1 MTSAPAT
8 PDEDPGTRV
17 DGSVT
22 RDEGPASRTVLTLER
37 RPPSG
42 EKAWL
47 FTLLPAFPLLLLV
60 LRVWYLARQDLQT
73 MLLVLQSANPLGLIA
88 SLLISLLWALPAVVL
103 LLRVLYLLLL
113 VSEVPSRSWLARA
126 GVRMPIWLSVPATL
140 LALLTWE
147 LRFLPTLL
155 ALALVIGGLEA
166 RHRFGP
172 DRFVSSAL
180 GTAVPIALGV
190 LTLVW
195 LAPAILTAFGPAGEP
210 VTAALLLVP
219 PLAAPLLCGP
229 IPARVARWL
238 LPGIAGLL
246 ALSGPILLSSSY
258 LSTPVLP
265 RVAVQS
271 TPAPTTSAATTP
283 AATAPGAPAPEAP
296 AAAAGPAPA
305 AAKPTVIRGSL
316 VSVDDRFTTLLDRK
330 GQVHFLP
337 GGDITAQVLCITG
350 PEEPSST
357 VTIHGWQVE
366 QSVLSWAAPRPL
378 ESAPEALMLCRGD

>member
-1 MTSAPAT
+1 
-8 PDEDPGTRV
+8 
-17 DGSVT
+17 
-22 RDEGPASRTVLTLER
+22 
-37 RPPSG
+37 
-42 EKAWL
+42 
-47 FTLLPAFPLLLLV
+47 
-60 LRVWYLARQDLQT
+60 
-73 MLLVLQSANPLGLIA
+73 
-88 SLLISLLWALPAVVL
+88 
-103 LLRVLYLLLL
+103 
-113 VSEVPSRSWLARA
+113 
-126 GVRMPIWLSVPATL
+126 MPIWLSVPAAL
-140 LALLTWE
+140 LALLTWQ

-155 ALALVIGGLEA
+155 AVALVIGGLEA

-190 LTLVW
+190 LTLIW
-195 LAPAILTAFGPAGEP
+195 LGPAILTAFGPAGEP

-271 TPAPTTSAATTP
+271 TPAAAAT
-283 AATAPGAPAPEAP
+283 PAPTAAP
-296 AAAAGPAPA
+296 GPAPA

-316 VSVDDRFTTLLDRK
+316 VSVDDRFTTVLDRK

-378 ESAPEALMLCRGD
+378 ESAPEALRLCRGD